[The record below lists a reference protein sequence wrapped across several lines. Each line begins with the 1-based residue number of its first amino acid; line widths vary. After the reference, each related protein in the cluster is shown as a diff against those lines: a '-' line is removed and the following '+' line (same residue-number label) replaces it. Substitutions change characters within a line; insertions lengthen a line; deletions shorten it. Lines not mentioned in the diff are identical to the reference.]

1 MSLYGKADLPGPGAR
16 VVIVARFST
25 NQQNPLGADD
35 QIRILREDCDRLGW
49 IVIGVFKDEG
59 KSGRSIKKRKGYLEA
74 MAMAATGDVDG
85 RPDGKGGKGLPPISR
100 ASSRLLIA
108 DAWRGSKRSG

>member
-35 QIRILREDCDRLGW
+35 QIRILKEDCERLGW
-49 IVIGVFKDEG
+49 IVVGVFKDEG
-59 KSGRSIKKRKGYLEA
+59 KSGR
-74 MAMAATGDVDG
+74 
-85 RPDGKGGKGLPPISR
+85 
-100 ASSRLLIA
+100 
-108 DAWRGSKRSG
+108 